1 MRCFKELRPS
11 LYLKYEYYS
20 ICEGRNIASCGLYA
34 NTKRARDKGEE
45 TKLDVKQ

>member
-1 MRCFKELRPS
+1 MVEDGERGTSAKHSYAGKR
-11 LYLKYEYYS
+11 YLS
-20 ICEGRNIASCGLYA
+20 SSIASCGLYA